1 MNKVSL
7 LDIIGPVMVGPS
19 SSHTAGACRIGL
31 FARGLIGGHP
41 ERATV
46 ELHGSFARTGQGHG
60 TDRAIVGGL
69 LGFQPDDERLRDA
82 LELAA
87 GQGVAVAFEN
97 VKLRGDVHPN
107 TARLTVHRGHV
118 TAQVVGS
125 SLGAGRILIT
135 QVDGFQVDVTGAFPT
150 LVVAARDVPGVVAHC
165 ATELARAGIN
175 LASVRLS
182 RRAKGGDAIHVYE
195 CDTEP
200 GPDALAA
207 VRTFTGVTLARA
219 IARVS

>member
-31 FARGLIGGHP
+31 FARDLVGGDP
-41 ERATV
+41 DRAHV

-69 LGFQPDDERLRDA
+69 LGFQPDDERLRES
-82 LELAA
+82 LELAEA
-87 GQGVAVAFEN
+87 RQFDVKFDN
-97 VKLRGDVHPN
+97 IKLRGDVHPN
-107 TARLTVHRGHV
+107 TARITVHRHNV

-135 QVDGFQVDVTGAFPT
+135 QVDGFEVDVTGAFPT

-165 ATELARAGIN
+165 ATVLARAGIN

-195 CDTEP
+195 CDSEP
-200 GPDALAA
+200 GADALAA
-207 VRTFTGVTLARA
+207 VRSFPGVTLTRA